1 MFLIITTTCVV
12 EAFRAASVWR
22 RHGAQRTRAVRGGLR
37 KEGQLADQ
45 GGLPRIW
52 TSRRKRA
59 AKDPTLVQRN

>member
-12 EAFRAASVWR
+12 EAVRATSVWR

-45 GGLPRIW
+45 ERLPRTW

-59 AKDPTLVQRN
+59 AKDPTLAQRN